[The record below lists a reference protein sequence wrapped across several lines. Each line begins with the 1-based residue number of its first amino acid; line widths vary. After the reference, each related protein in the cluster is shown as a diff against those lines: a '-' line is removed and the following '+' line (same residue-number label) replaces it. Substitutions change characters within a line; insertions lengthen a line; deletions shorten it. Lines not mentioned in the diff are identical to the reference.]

1 MTTIHGIL
9 ECPLLDHG
17 SKSEGR
23 RAILTD
29 DDGKKYKL
37 YRAGILPYGDPFFIP
52 YDGMPIGVTGSL
64 EEETGNFLVTSLL
77 LEDGTEVFP
86 QTPEIPAGEPIE
98 LPPPRKPKKL
108 IKKKNK

>member
-1 MTTIHGIL
+1 MTVKNTSFTGPGFYHP
-9 ECPLLDHG
+9 ET
-17 SKSEGR
+17 R
-23 RAILTD
+23 
-29 DDGKKYKL
+29 
-37 YRAGILPYGDPFFIP
+37 FFIP
-52 YDGMPIGVTGSL
+52 YDGMYIGVTGSL

>member
-1 MTTIHGIL
+1 MPPIGPRVEIRR
-9 ECPLLDHG
+9 P
-17 SKSEGR
+17 EG
-23 RAILTD
+23 TD

-37 YRAGILPYGDPFFIP
+37 YRAGILPSGDPFFIP
-52 YDGMPIGVTGSL
+52 YDGMHIGVTGSV

-98 LPPPRKPKKL
+98 LPPPHKPKKL

>member
-52 YDGMPIGVTGSL
+52 YDGMHIGVTGSL
-64 EEETGNFLVTSLL
+64 EEETGNFLVTSLYWR
-77 LEDGTEVFP
+77 TARKSFRKHRKSP
-86 QTPEIPAGEPIE
+86 QVSP
-98 LPPPRKPKKL
+98 LNFLHRV
-108 IKKKNK
+108 NQRN